1 MPHMWLS
8 QKKHEFVFI
17 KSSVQTERNKSTI
30 LRQAENSSSLCLI
43 FVSSS
48 ASISQVLVVSEM
60 LKNQIALRYDG

>member
-30 LRQAENSSSLCLI
+30 LRQAENSSSLYLI

>member
-1 MPHMWLS
+1 MPHMCLS

-30 LRQAENSSSLCLI
+30 LRQAENSSSLYLI

-60 LKNQIALRYDG
+60 LKKQIALRYDG

>member
-30 LRQAENSSSLCLI
+30 LRQAENSSSLYLI

-48 ASISQVLVVSEM
+48 ASIRQVLVVSEM
-60 LKNQIALRYDG
+60 LKKQIALRYDG

>member
-30 LRQAENSSSLCLI
+30 LRQAENSSSLYLI

-60 LKNQIALRYDG
+60 LKKQIALRYDG